1 VINIEEQN
9 KALLHKNMHKFFN
22 KDEIPSV
29 QIVWEKHY
37 ANGRLPTSVKKGSFW
52 WGDNLKNIQSFKQ
65 MAQIQVKS
73 GITCLFWKDNWRAQ
87 SLEAEFPELF
97 SSVKNKNISLASAW
111 DHDDLTQLLHLPIS
125 EAAYNQLQQVTQE
138 TTGLQL
144 STEQEIWHYSW
155 GNKFLSSRA
164 YMILMG
170 HSQHHPSIQWIWKSY
185 CQPKHKVFFW
195 LLLKDRLSTRN
206 IFKRRNMTNHTA
218 VFSVPKT

>member
-1 VINIEEQN
+1 MINIEEQN
-9 KALLHKNMHKFFN
+9 KALLLKNMHKFFN
-22 KDEIPSV
+22 KDEIPWV

-138 TTGLQL
+138 TAGLQL
-144 STEQEIWHYSW
+144 STEQDIWHYSW
-155 GNKFLSSRA
+155 GNKFFFKSLHDFDGSLTTSPFHSVDLEKLLPA
-164 YMILMG
+164 KTQGILLA
-170 HSQHHPSIQWIWKSY
+170 SA
-185 CQPKHKVFFW
+185 
-195 LLLKDRLSTRN
+195 
-206 IFKRRNMTNHTA
+206 KR
-218 VFSVPKT
+218 